1 LSFDVSTKLS
11 ELQKITAL
19 GSNVPL
25 DDKMNVLN
33 TMIDEI
39 RGKFDVLSGLDMKN
53 ISKII
58 KYMGDEM
65 KKASDLQ
72 LPDFLTQN
80 GFANEVLDNEARL
93 TLWLAKQSNTY
104 GYMATHG
111 LAKTKLTTNKELAD
125 FIRNDP
131 RVLYDTFTLEITLKD
146 WNKVG
151 DDMKLPK
158 NSGKL
163 IDGYEYDA
171 HPQTTQLAIDAANR
185 ISRLQQEQK
194 DRDNKNADSANKR
207 LAKEASLLK
216 SKEELEK
223 RKKLK
228 EQEKIEKI
236 EKIEK
241 KEQQRI
247 RLTTLATEIK
257 SAKAYVARVKKS
269 TDKNPTIKNKNE
281 LKKANEILDTLV
293 RNKVVSGLISSV
305 FDK

>member
-1 LSFDVSTKLS
+1 
-11 ELQKITAL
+11 
-19 GSNVPL
+19 
-25 DDKMNVLN
+25 
-33 TMIDEI
+33 
-39 RGKFDVLSGLDMKN
+39 
-53 ISKII
+53 
-58 KYMGDEM
+58 
-65 KKASDLQ
+65 
-72 LPDFLTQN
+72 
-80 GFANEVLDNEARL
+80 
-93 TLWLAKQSNTY
+93 
-104 GYMATHG
+104 
-111 LAKTKLTTNKELAD
+111 
-125 FIRNDP
+125 
-131 RVLYDTFTLEITLKD
+131 LEITLKD